1 MKAAVLNGY
10 DKNGADLVVKDVDM
24 PVCKQTDVLVK
35 VMAAGVNPLDNMVI
49 RGDVK
54 LIVGYDMPLVM
65 GNELS
70 GVVERVGDAVV
81 GFAPG
86 DRVYARLPLN
96 RIGAFAEYVA
106 IDHHAIAKIPEY
118 LSFTQAAAVPL
129 TALTAMQSLDLL
141 DASPGDTLF
150 ISGGTGSFGAMA
162 IPIAAARGLRVVT
175 SGSAANEERV
185 RALGASDFIDYRK
198 QDYADVLHDVDC
210 VIDTLGDK
218 ELPREFGILKQG
230 GALVSLR
237 GLPNGEFAKRAGMGF
252 VKRLMFGA
260 AGSKYDR
267 LAAKKGQRY
276 RFVFV
281 HSDGA
286 QLAEASD
293 ILESARIEPSI
304 DGVFALDSVN
314 EALAKVA
321 AGGSRGKTIL
331 ELA

>member
-10 DKNGADLVVKDVDM
+10 DKNGADLVVKDVAEPECGQD
-24 PVCKQTDVLVK
+24 DVLVK
-35 VMAAGVNPLDNMVI
+35 VMAAGVNPLDKMII
-49 RGDVK
+49 RKEVS

-70 GVVERVGDAVV
+70 GVVEKVGTAVS
-81 GFAPG
+81 GFEPG
-86 DRVYARLPLN
+86 DRVYARLPLG
-96 RIGAFAEYVA
+96 RIGAFAERAA
-106 IDHHAIAKIPEY
+106 IDYRALAKIPEEY
-118 LSFTQAAAVPL
+118 SFAQAAAVPL
-129 TALTAMQSLDLL
+129 TALTAMQALELL
-141 DASPGDTLF
+141 GARKGDTLF

-175 SGSAANEERV
+175 NGSAANEERV
-185 RALGASDFIDYRK
+185 RALGASEFIDYRK
-198 QDYADVLHDVDC
+198 QDYADVLRDVDC

-230 GALVSLR
+230 GSLVSLR
-237 GLPNGEFAKRAGMGF
+237 GLPNGEFARRSGMGL

-267 LAAKKGQRY
+267 MAAKRGQRY

-281 HSDGA
+281 YSDGA

-293 ILESARIEPSI
+293 MLAAAHVEPSV
-304 DGVFALDSVN
+304 DGVFDLEDVN
-314 EALAKVA
+314 EALRKVA
-321 AGGSRGKTIL
+321 SGGSKGKTIL
-331 ELA
+331 EIR

>member
-1 MKAAVLNGY
+1 MRAAVLNGY
-10 DKNGADLVVKDVDM
+10 DKNGADLVVKDVAE
-24 PVCKQTDVLVK
+24 PACGPADVLVK
-35 VMAAGVNPLDNMVI
+35 VMAAGVNPLDNMIV
-49 RGDVK
+49 RGEVK

-86 DRVYARLPLN
+86 DRVHARLPLG
-96 RIGAFAEYVA
+96 RIGAFAEYAA
-106 IDHHAIAKIPEY
+106 IDHHALAKVPGY
-118 LSFTQAAAVPL
+118 LTFAQAAAVPL
-129 TALTAMQSLDLL
+129 TALTAMQALDLL
-141 DASPGDTLF
+141 DASKGDTLF
-150 ISGGTGSFGAMA
+150 ISGGTGGFGAMA

-185 RALGASDFIDYRK
+185 RALGASEFIDYRK

-210 VIDTLGDK
+210 VIDTLGET

-230 GALVSLR
+230 GTLVSLR
-237 GLPNGEFAKRAGMGF
+237 GLPNGEFARRANMGAL
-252 VKRLMFGA
+252 KRLMFGA

-267 LAAKKGQRY
+267 LAAKRGQRY
-276 RFVFV
+276 RFIFV

-293 ILESARIEPSI
+293 ILASSRIEPPI
-304 DGVFALDSVN
+304 DGTFALEDVN
-314 EALAKVA
+314 AALTKVA
-321 AGGSRGKTIL
+321 AGGSKGKTIL
-331 ELA
+331 EIA